1 MWTLLQNRGLA
12 TNSNVQVVRS
22 SLYVLLTHSYIWES
36 DAGWSPQLDLWI
48 LAESSKSLSMTE
60 CAENV
65 IVSNWDMSRDKPLL
79 SLSYLDFY
87 SWQQQ
92 YIILAS
98 SKSSP
103 IYEWYIKDYRARLVI
118 PAVQTNMMELFG
130 MVLWL

>member
-1 MWTLLQNRGLA
+1 MHAVKNVGL
-12 TNSNVQVVRS
+12 
-22 SLYVLLTHSYIWES
+22 LLTHSYIWES

-103 IYEWYIKDYRARLVI
+103 IYEWIYQGL
-118 PAVQTNMMELFG
+118 
-130 MVLWL
+130 